1 MRRALLAVMVLVSC
15 KTKAPPSE
23 DAGVSI
29 ATASAPTSTAL
40 ASAVAREVDQTQQLK
55 LAAYV
60 HAIARGRKAT
70 LAKNWPE
77 AIAAFDEALA
87 NKPRDARALAEKGYA
102 ELLAKNFHAALRD
115 LWDASATNDAKL
127 GAQIWFNLGL
137 ADEAMKKEDDALIAF
152 WFANQLAP
160 SKAAAAKVGGRPVC
174 PVQVSRDR
182 VAAVHAKGWLD
193 VARVLYKD
201 QNEAARDSMP
211 TTDAAAK
218 AALLDPGVKPVTV
231 AGKGEFWIAHVGNI
245 DKYYF
250 RNSYLVQVAG
260 ADFWVYADGV
270 GTQYVMNMM
279 PNPEPTI
286 AVDSLGRW
294 VRVATASQ
302 DFASQVVFC
311 KDSDGGPE
319 LFECTGAPNEV
330 IDGPALG
337 HPLAP
342 TEYVDRVFDPDA
354 HARVLELTDAAS
366 GRFPSMSDGGKSTS
380 LRAAGDAIELTGLG
394 CNLRFERG
402 DGGI

>member
-1 MRRALLAVMVLVSC
+1 MRRALFAVLVLVSC
-15 KTKAPPSE
+15 KPKAPPSE

-40 ASAVAREVDQTQQLK
+40 ASAVVREVDQTQQLK

-127 GAQIWFNLGL
+127 GAQVWFNLGL
-137 ADEAMKKEDDALIAF
+137 VDEAMKKDDDALIAF

-160 SKAAAAKVGGRPVC
+160 SKAAAAKIAGRAVC

-182 VAAVHAKGWLD
+182 VAAVRGKSWLD
-193 VARVLYKD
+193 VASALYKD
-201 QNEAARDSMP
+201 QNEGARDAMP
-211 TTDAAAK
+211 KTEAAAK
-218 AALLDPGVKPVTV
+218 AALLDPGEKPLAV
-231 AGKGEFWIAHVGNI
+231 AGKGEFWIAHVGDI
-245 DKYYF
+245 DKDYF

-260 ADFWVYADGV
+260 GDFWAYTDGIA
-270 GTQYVMNMM
+270 TRYVMNMA

-286 AVDSLGRW
+286 TLDALGRW
-294 VRVATASQ
+294 VHVNTASQ

-311 KDSDGGPE
+311 KDSDGGDE

-342 TEYVDRVFDPDA
+342 VEYVDRVFDPDA
-354 HARVLELTDAAS
+354 HARVLQLTDAAS
-366 GRFPSMSDGGKSTS
+366 GRFPSMSDGGKSTT
-380 LRAAGDAIELTGLG
+380 LRAAGDALELTGLG
-394 CNLRFERG
+394 CNLHLLP
-402 DGGI
+402 